1 MTKKNEILK
10 LWVEKAD
17 SDLGTAKI
25 IYLHL
30 PKFKDTLA
38 YHCQQAS
45 EKYLKA
51 LLIFFGLNV
60 PKSHDIIYLLGLLED
75 KIDIGDNLFKKA
87 SILNDYSVEVRYPD
101 SIIELT
107 SDDCKEAIEIAD
119 EFRNYAI
126 NILPAEYT

>member
-60 PKSHDIIYLLGLLED
+60 PKSHDIIYHLGLLED